1 MKIWIV
7 TTVDPEAGGQCI
19 TPNVFATE
27 AEAVA
32 FLDGVMRQEWE
43 AYGLEDDEDE
53 PRPYPGDW
61 QKASDALAAHFT
73 DGSYGE
79 WMLTPHEVS
88 EPSVPARKFT
98 VVMLNQEGDD
108 ACIEHVECD
117 GPGDAYL
124 AALRLRFEECEPHP
138 EKYPFDE
145 SDMREANPLLA
156 VFAGHLIDLQFGAE
170 A

>member
-1 MKIWIV
+1 MKV
-7 TTVDPEAGGQCI
+7 YVVSTVDPEAGGQCI

-43 AYGLEDDEDE
+43 TYGLEDDEDE

-79 WMLTPHEVS
+79 WMLTPHEV
-88 EPSVPARKFT
+88 PSDPALA
-98 VVMLNQEGDD
+98 MM
-108 ACIEHVECD
+108 
-117 GPGDAYL
+117 L
-124 AALRLRFEECEPHP
+124 AALKSIRADILVCGLEGFYSEAKGAGLSGAVAEVDAAIAAAEG
-138 EKYPFDE
+138 
-145 SDMREANPLLA
+145 RE
-156 VFAGHLIDLQFGAE
+156 G
-170 A
+170 